1 MSSPTP
7 AFKAPR
13 ESFRPDTCLP
23 LKQAMD
29 GGKVQL
35 MAVVHGDYP
44 GARLPHNVLPE
55 LRTVG
60 YWNTMREQ
68 NWGLDWHRNEGI
80 ELTVLHGGKV
90 EFAIRDAEFTLH
102 PGDLTITRPWQQH
115 RIGMPHLGPSRVSWL
130 ILDMGV
136 RYPNQSW
143 VWPKWIALS
152 PSEKK
157 RISSLLRKNDHP
169 VWKADGTVMEAVRK
183 LDRLA
188 DGGIERFDRTGMI
201 LAVNEL
207 LLATLHLLENQT
219 VMIDETRTCS
229 QRAVETFLAGLS
241 KRAGELWTV
250 DAMAEQCGIKRSQF
264 TTLCRQLTNCSPLA
278 YLLQCRVEAATQLL
292 RDRPR
297 ATILSIALECG
308 FSSSQH
314 FSTAFRR
321 ITGVAPRE
329 ERRKRT

>member
-1 MSSPTP
+1 MSIPTP
-7 AFKAPR
+7 AFSNLH
-13 ESFRPDTCLP
+13 ESYLPDTCLL

-35 MAVVHGDYP
+35 TAVAHGDYP

-55 LRTVG
+55 LRTAG
-60 YWNTMREQ
+60 YWNATREQ

-90 EFAIRDAEFTLH
+90 GFAVRDAEFTLH
-102 PGDLTITRPWQQH
+102 PGDLTITRPWQEH
-115 RIGMPHLGPSRVSWL
+115 RVGGPHLGASRLSWL

-136 RYPNQSW
+136 RHPNQSW
-143 VWPKWIALS
+143 IWPKWIALS

-157 RISSLLRKNDHP
+157 RMSSMLRKNDHP
-169 VWKADGTVMEAVRK
+169 VWKADGAVMEGVRK
-183 LDRLA
+183 IDRLA
-188 DGGIERFDRTGMI
+188 EGGVQRFDRTGMV

-207 LLATLHLLENQT
+207 LLATLHLLERHDL
-219 VMIDETRTCS
+219 VIDETRTSS
-229 QRAVETFLAGLS
+229 QRAVETFLAALPG
-241 KRAGELWTV
+241 RVGETWTV

-264 TTLCRQLTNCSPLA
+264 TNLCHELRNCTPLA
-278 YLLQCRVEAATQLL
+278 YLLQCRVETAARML
-292 RDRPR
+292 RERPGDS
-297 ATILSIALECG
+297 ILDIALECG

-321 ITGVAPRE
+321 MKGIAPRE
-329 ERRKRT
+329 ERRKST